1 LLMREHLA
9 SVAVKCAHSTR
20 TNFQIFY
27 ALVSNSGKILVANA
41 NLVFEV
47 PDPIA
52 DFGTLIVTHMN
63 DDHMSI
69 TVAMVAAAISGLDVS
84 EASITSVD
92 RVKDS

>member
-1 LLMREHLA
+1 
-9 SVAVKCAHSTR
+9 
-20 TNFQIFY
+20 
-27 ALVSNSGKILVANA
+27 LVSNSGKILVANA

-52 DFGTLIVTHMN
+52 GFGTLIVTHMN

-69 TVAMVAAAISGLDVS
+69 IVAMVAAVISGLNVS

-92 RVKDS
+92 RDKDS

>member
-1 LLMREHLA
+1 MNTWLRSL
-9 SVAVKCAHSTR
+9 S
-20 TNFQIFY
+20 N
-27 ALVSNSGKILVANA
+27 ALILHPSLTDKSSNILRIGNSGKILVANA

-52 DFGTLIVTHMN
+52 GFGTLIVTHMN

-92 RVKDS
+92 RDKDS

>member
-1 LLMREHLA
+1 M
-9 SVAVKCAHSTR
+9 
-20 TNFQIFY
+20 
-27 ALVSNSGKILVANA
+27 
-41 NLVFEV
+41 FEV

-52 DFGTLIVTHMN
+52 GFGALIVTHMN

-92 RVKDS
+92 RLASVGQR